1 MTYEKL
7 FDAINTCISE
17 DIATLDFFDSESN
30 FYNGMKALA
39 NGDSDSLLDAIITFL
54 DAYYDIDSE
63 LCDAYKEEIR
73 AIVASCA
80 KDVLSNL
87 HVACV

>member
-17 DIATLDFFDSESN
+17 DIATLDFFDSEYN